1 MSKNETRTLF
11 VDTMI
16 DIKNNRKKRV
26 KGRLNGN
33 NRKALLLAVMRGEGI
48 GDSKKPC

>member
-1 MSKNETRTLF
+1 MNKNEAKTIF
-11 VDTMI
+11 VDTMLNM
-16 DIKNNRKKRV
+16 KNNRKARV